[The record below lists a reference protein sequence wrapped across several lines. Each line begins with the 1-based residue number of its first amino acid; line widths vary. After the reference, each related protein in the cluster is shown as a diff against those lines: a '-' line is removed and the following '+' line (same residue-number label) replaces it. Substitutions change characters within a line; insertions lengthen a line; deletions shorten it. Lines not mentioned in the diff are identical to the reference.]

1 MITRTYTGEQLSVIS
16 ELYRKLTLEMLIEI
30 LERQGKHHD
39 NACILARK
47 LSKTKPEFRGWL
59 EDKFKE
65 YL

>member
-1 MITRTYTGEQLSVIS
+1 MISRSYTGEQLSVIS
-16 ELYRKLTLEMLIEI
+16 EAYSKLTLEMFIEI

-47 LSKTKPEFRGWL
+47 LLKVSQEHKAWL
-59 EDKFKE
+59 EKHYGE

>member
-16 ELYRKLTLEMLIEI
+16 EAYNKLTLEMFIEI

-47 LSKTKPEFRGWL
+47 LLKVSPEHREWL
-59 EDKFKE
+59 ETNFKE

>member
-1 MITRTYTGEQLSVIS
+1 MISRSYTGEQLSVIS
-16 ELYRKLTLEMLIEI
+16 EAYSKLTLEMFIEI

-47 LSKTKPEFRGWL
+47 LSKIKPELREWL
-59 EDKFKE
+59 EVNFKE